1 MQAGVRAMHAG
12 ARDAR
17 ARADSRRCRRW
28 TSAIKTDDER
38 VKTDFLR
45 DMGDIAKQGNE
56 LNSVWRL
63 AVAASALHEQQEH
76 NLDTLRAEN
85 QALKLRID
93 GHYARPGAR
102 LEQDVLGKR
111 KADVELDRCDVAAEG
126 SANIWSEF
134 ASEMANF

>member
-1 MQAGVRAMHAG
+1 
-12 ARDAR
+12 
-17 ARADSRRCRRW
+17 
-28 TSAIKTDDER
+28 
-38 VKTDFLR
+38 
-45 DMGDIAKQGNE
+45 MGDIAKQGNE

-85 QALKLRID
+85 QVLMLRID

-111 KADVELDRCDVAAEG
+111 KTDVELDRCDVAAEG
-126 SANIWSEF
+126 SANIWSI
-134 ASEMANF
+134 ASEMTNF

>member
-1 MQAGVRAMHAG
+1 MSAVPTE
-12 ARDAR
+12 DPKIK
-17 ARADSRRCRRW
+17 ADFHNGLNKIA
-28 TSAIKTDDER
+28 TEGDD
-38 VKTDFLR
+38 
-45 DMGDIAKQGNE
+45 GNG
-56 LNSVWRL
+56 VWR
-63 AVAASALHEQQEH
+63 VVCAASALHEQQEH
-76 NLDTLRAEN
+76 NLDALRAEN